1 MERELLHSAIRR
13 ALRHMMGDAQDPA
26 AFLADVRGELASVL
40 TGAEQESQALLLAEF
55 EAVLRCLR
63 AEASR
68 PAAPGRSGPGAA

>member
-13 ALRHMMGDAQDPA
+13 ALRHMMGDAQDSA
-26 AFLADVRGELASVL
+26 AFLADVRGELALVL
-40 TGAEQESQALLLAEF
+40 SGTEQESRALLLAEF

-68 PAAPGRSGPGAA
+68 SAAPDRSGPGAA